1 MNKKYL
7 LKGLITTLIIL
18 FVSTLLYLYTA
29 GYRLRKDENKPVDIK
44 VTGMIS
50 TKSLPEGASVYLDE
64 KLVTATDDSIPGVIP
79 GKHLLEIKKSGFTPW
94 QKEIEIFPELV
105 TDITAVLI
113 SETPRIEPLT
123 NTGAKR
129 PVIAASLSAIAYLSL
144 DDETPGVWVMPLNYN
159 RISFF
164 SSTPKVVLEDTMYVK
179 FSESLDIKWSPDE
192 KELLVQQAENKF
204 YLVDLVSDS
213 AKSILVSDADETLAE
228 WKKIVIENREELIE
242 KSKLAEAD
250 GLTEEL
256 KKIAL
261 DPETSWAP
269 DENKFLYKDET
280 VNSQGLIEYKV
291 YNMEKPL
298 PVGET
303 RENVVLTANPND
315 VPLKLSWYADSFH
328 LVMVDNPLEEGM
340 GNGVVTSETGVSNGG
355 ENRSAIYLIRIDG
368 TNKTE
373 IYNNAIYSNEV
384 FSSPGGDKIILLT
397 SFKSEGV
404 TNLYTVSIR

>member
-1 MNKKYL
+1 VNKNYL

-29 GYRLRKDENKPVDIK
+29 GYRLRKDTAKPIDIK

-50 TKSLPEGASVYLDE
+50 AKSLPEGASVYLDDE
-64 KLVTATDDSIPGVIP
+64 LVTATDDSIPGVIP

-94 QKEIEIFPELV
+94 KKEIEIFPELV

-129 PVIAASLSAIAYLSL
+129 PVMSPSLSAIAYLSL

-164 SSTPKVVLEDTMYVK
+164 SSTPEVVLENTLYVK

-192 KELLVQQAENKF
+192 KELLVQQAENKY
-204 YLVDLVSDS
+204 YLADLVADS
-213 AKSILVSDADETLAE
+213 AKSILVSDANEILEE
-228 WKKIVIENREELIE
+228 WKKIVTENREDLIE
-242 KSKLAEAD
+242 KSGLTEED

-269 DENKFLYKDET
+269 DENKFLYISET
-280 VNSQGLIEYKV
+280 TNSQGPIEYKV

-298 PVGET
+298 PVGEM
-303 RENVVLTANPND
+303 RENVVLTTNPND
-315 VPLKLSWYADSFH
+315 VQPKLSWYADSFH
-328 LVMVDNPLEEGM
+328 LVMLDNPLEESM
-340 GNGVVTSETGVSNGG
+340 VTRETGANNGT

-373 IYNNAIYSNEV
+373 IYNNAIYSNGV
-384 FSSPGGDKIILLT
+384 LSSPGGDKIILLT
-397 SFKSEGV
+397 SFKSKGI